1 MCLGRGKWITWS
13 HHQIQ
18 TRAIRS
24 HTPGS
29 LCFIPPV
36 KAGAWQLLIQ
46 STGRERE
53 RRSSNERRKPRP
65 VLILGSAQSASLPP
79 TAPNYRLHH
88 SFNANYSDFINFYF
102 SHFDMEWQ
110 HSAATR
116 KPCWKP
122 SCWCMI
128 NQDKAIKS
136 TAKQTEILAL
146 PIRNTREHPTQ
157 WPECNNNNA
166 LTTHH
171 IVCPTPVKAN
181 YHSWLLWS

>member
-1 MCLGRGKWITWS
+1 MITS
-13 HHQIQ
+13 PNPDPSNQKPH
-18 TRAIRS
+18 TRQS
-24 HTPGS
+24 VFYSPCQGWGLTTPDTEHGE
-29 LCFIPPV
+29 
-36 KAGAWQLLIQ
+36 G
-46 STGRERE
+46 ERE
-53 RRSSNERRKPRP
+53 KVQQWAEKTTPSTDPG
-65 VLILGSAQSASLPP
+65 LGSVRLPP

-136 TAKQTEILAL
+136 TAKQTEILAQ

>member
-1 MCLGRGKWITWS
+1 MITWS
-13 HHQIQ
+13 HITQSRPEQSEATHQAVCVLFPLSRLGPDNSWY
-18 TRAIRS
+18 RAR
-24 HTPGS
+24 G
-29 LCFIPPV
+29 
-36 KAGAWQLLIQ
+36 
-46 STGRERE
+46 E
-53 RRSSNERRKPRP
+53 RRASNERRKPRP

-136 TAKQTEILAL
+136 TVKQTEILAQ
-146 PIRNTREHPTQ
+146 PIRNTRDHPTQ
-157 WPECNNNNA
+157 LPECNNNNA